1 MESIP
6 GLADLV
12 WIMAIAAIA
21 PIISGLIP
29 APRPPEVVLLLVG
42 GMVLGPFVL
51 DLVSSTADID
61 LIVQIGLG
69 FLFFFAGYEI
79 DTGLLREPSGK
90 LAASAWVVSIVI
102 AFRSMPRAWRRK

>member
-42 GMVLGPFVL
+42 GMVVPFVL
-51 DLVSSTADID
+51 DLVSST
-61 LIVQIGLG
+61 G
-69 FLFFFAGYEI
+69 
-79 DTGLLREPSGK
+79 T
-90 LAASAWVVSIVI
+90 SI
-102 AFRSMPRAWRRK
+102 